1 MQVKKIPPPLPY
13 IGTICT
19 KYPMDSR
26 IPVSIHRITMAPSV
40 HDPLVPP
47 VLYRIHYPT
56 SQTTLLS
63 DGLHTKEAN
72 PTCIPLAD
80 VVNHL
85 NWSTS
90 LSSPF
95 ISVFCSLIH
104 AKTWA
109 RKLRNNELRFAGG
122 DYGEIKILEIDCR
135 RLAGMV
141 FVLIEHVARNTLEG
155 EDLMAGD
162 ELLFLH
168 FIPKEAIVG
177 TIPF

>member
-1 MQVKKIPPPLPY
+1 
-13 IGTICT
+13 
-19 KYPMDSR
+19 MDSR
-26 IPVSIHRITMAPSV
+26 IPVGIYRITIAPSLR
-40 HDPLVPP
+40 DPLVPP
-47 VLYRIHYPT
+47 FLYRIHYPT

-85 NWSTS
+85 NWSTTF
-90 LSSPF
+90 SSPF
-95 ISVFCSLIH
+95 ISVFSSLIH

-109 RKLRNNELRFAGG
+109 RKLHNNELRLHGG
-122 DYGEIKILEIDCR
+122 NPGEIQILEIDCR
-135 RLAGMV
+135 KLVGMV
-141 FVLIEHVARNTLEG
+141 FVLIEHMARNTLEG

-168 FIPKEAIVG
+168 FIPKEAIVD
-177 TIPF
+177 TISF